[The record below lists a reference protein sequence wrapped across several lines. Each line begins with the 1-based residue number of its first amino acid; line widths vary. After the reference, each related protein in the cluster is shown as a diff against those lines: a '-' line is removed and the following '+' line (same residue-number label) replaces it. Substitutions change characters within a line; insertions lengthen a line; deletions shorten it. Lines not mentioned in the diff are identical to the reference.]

1 MPFILGCDYDGT
13 LFEDSFPKSGAPKQK
28 IIDRVKEF
36 VEFGA
41 EVVLWTCREGKA
53 LDEAVNRCKEM
64 GLEFVAINENAP
76 SQLKYMEEEK
86 KKGNIFATRKIFAD
100 FYLDDRAHNLDF
112 FLTIKAK
119 ETCDAFKNR

>member
-1 MPFILGCDYDGT
+1 MPFILAADYDGT
-13 LFEDSFPKSGAPKQK
+13 LFEDSFPESGAPKQN

-36 VEFGA
+36 IEYGA

-53 LDEAVNRCKEM
+53 LDEAVSRCKEM
-64 GLEFVAINENAP
+64 GIEFVAINENAP

-86 KKGNIFATRKIFAD
+86 KKGDIFATRKIFAD